1 MQLGDTLAVW
11 CFLEVPSQR
20 QKSQRLRKQ
29 RTLFNGGKGKLRK
42 IQKSIV
48 TSRILSAI
56 ALQPS
61 EANANTVSNVSIGN
75 LASIYTLNPN
85 VSV

>member
-1 MQLGDTLAVW
+1 MVVN
-11 CFLEVPSQR
+11 E
-20 QKSQRLRKQ
+20 
-29 RTLFNGGKGKLRK
+29 NLRK
-42 IQKSIV
+42 IRNYIV

-75 LASIYTLNPN
+75 FASIYILTKIRKRLET
-85 VSV
+85 SDFECREIWYKE